1 MGPVLPGFGNTAFL
15 VCIYDLDDII
25 IESCLALLFEVAS
38 LESQRLP
45 SSFLMKFSGASLQPE
60 NKSLRNPK
68 TMKNRPESAS
78 SLNPE

>member
-1 MGPVLPGFGNTAFL
+1 MQHFSIL

-45 SSFLMKFSGASLQPE
+45 SSFLMKFSGASLGALEQILK
-60 NKSLRNPK
+60 KS
-68 TMKNRPESAS
+68 
-78 SLNPE
+78 